1 MATPTKRDVKY
12 LNRDFSDIREKLIEF
27 SQTYFPDTYN
37 DFSPTSPGMMFM
49 EQASYV
55 GDVMSFYL
63 DNQLQETFTQFAR
76 QTNNLYELAYM
87 FGYKPKATGAA
98 QTVISLFQQVPA
110 KNLGGGNF
118 VPDFDYAI
126 TIGENST
133 ISSQLNSNINFLI
146 EDKCDFSVS
155 SSLDPTEIEI
165 YQVAGNDPVYYLLTK
180 TRNAISS
187 TINTTTFTFT
197 TPEQFQTI
205 DIAANNI
212 IGILDITDSDGNVWY
227 EVDYLGQEMVYD
239 NIKNTNPNDP
249 NNVANNGDTPF
260 LLQLKK
266 VQRRFATRLTSETNL
281 KIQFGAGNPNDTD
294 ELITPNPNNVGMG
307 LPFEQNKLTT
317 SYSPTNFLF
326 TNTYGIAPSNTTLTI
341 RYLTGGGVESN
352 VPASD
357 LTALNTTNTTFN
369 NINLTTP
376 IANYIFGTLAALNK
390 EAASGGKD
398 GDTDEEIRQNTIIQ
412 TTTQQRTVTLD
423 DYLVRSL
430 NMPPKFG
437 IVSKAYTEKP
447 PLNNQSTTLET
458 LCLYVLSQ
466 NSNGQFLTANNTLK
480 NNLRTYLSQ
489 YKMIGDSIEIK
500 DTYIINISVDFEIV
514 VLPNFINSQIILSC
528 IESLQN
534 YFNRDNWQ
542 INQPILISDLNIL
555 LDKIEGVQTVKN
567 ILISNKAGTSSGYS
581 QYAYDISGAT
591 LNGVIYPSLDTSIFE
606 VKYPNTDIKG
616 KVVPL

>member
-1 MATPTKRDVKY
+1 MATPIKRDVKY

-98 QTVISLFQQVPA
+98 QTTISLYQQVPA

-118 VPDFDYAI
+118 VPDFDYAV
-126 TIGENST
+126 TIGENTT
-133 ISSQLNSNINFLI
+133 ISSQLNSDINFLI

-165 YQVAGNDPVYYLLTK
+165 YQVAGSDPVYYLLTK

-187 TINTTTFTFT
+187 TINTTTFSFT

-205 DIAANNI
+205 DITANNI
-212 IGILDITDSDGNVWY
+212 IGILDITDSDGNIWY

-239 NIKNTNPNDP
+239 SIKNTNPNDP
-249 NNVANNGDTPF
+249 NNVANKGDTPF

-266 VQRRFATRLTSETNL
+266 IQRRFATRLTSETNL

-294 ELITPNPNNVGMG
+294 ELITPNPNNVGIG
-307 LPFEQNKLTT
+307 LPFEKDKLTT
-317 SYSPTNFLF
+317 AYSPTNFLF
-326 TNTYGIAPSNTTLTI
+326 TDTYGIAPSDTTLTI

-352 VPASD
+352 VPSGD
-357 LTALNTTNTTFN
+357 LTTLDTTNTTFN
-369 NINLTTP
+369 IINLDEN
-376 IANYIFGTLAALNK
+376 IANYIFGTIASLNK
-390 EAASGGKD
+390 EAASGGKG

-430 NMPPKFG
+430 SMPSKFG
-437 IVSKAYTEKP
+437 IVSKAYIEKP
-447 PLNNQSTTLET
+447 KLNNQTSTLET

-466 NSNGQFLTANNTLK
+466 NNNGQFLTANDTLK
-480 NNLRTYLSQ
+480 KNLRTYLSQ

-534 YFNRDNWQ
+534 YFNRDKWQ
-542 INQPILISDLNIL
+542 INQPLIISDLNIL
-555 LDKIEGVQTVKN
+555 LDKVEGVQTVKN

-591 LNGVIYPSLDTSIFE
+591 QNGVIYPSLDTSIFE

>member
-369 NINLTTP
+369 NINLTSP

-437 IVSKAYTEKP
+437 IVSKAYIEKP